1 LVKEEILKRTLSD
14 SLKRGIKKM
23 PTHGSLSKA
32 GKVRGQTPK
41 IAPIEKKKPSPRIRS
56 RRNYEKRIIL
66 QRKAG
71 QNWI

>member
-1 LVKEEILKRTLSD
+1 
-14 SLKRGIKKM
+14 M

-41 IAPIEKKKPSPRIRS
+41 IEATSKRTQIPRLRS

-66 QRKAG
+66 QRKPG
-71 QNWI
+71 QNYARTR

>member
-1 LVKEEILKRTLSD
+1 
-14 SLKRGIKKM
+14 M

-41 IAPIEKKKPSPRIRS
+41 IAPMEKKKPTPRARS

-66 QRKAG
+66 QRKSG